1 MSCVID
7 EPDVALE
14 FAADSRS
21 QRALEALEL
30 LIACDIESMNRA
42 DLDSVVRARRAV
54 VALCDA
60 VDIRVARRSRQ
71 LAAEGRSEPPADVLR
86 DKGRR
91 SGREAAAAAGREKI
105 CEKLPSFEAALAEG
119 TVSSGHLDAL
129 TNAMSK
135 LDESATAEF
144 VTHEED
150 LLNAA
155 RGSSVEAF
163 ERHCRD
169 DARSVADD
177 DGSSELER
185 QRGEPRQVVDR
196 QAHRD
201 GPPAR

>member
-1 MSCVID
+1 MPAGLWWHS
-7 EPDVALE
+7 AG
-14 FAADSRS
+14 
-21 QRALEALEL
+21 
-30 LIACDIESMNRA
+30 
-42 DLDSVVRARRAV
+42 
-54 VALCDA
+54 A

-91 SGREAAAAAGREKI
+91 LGHEAAAAAGREKI

-150 LLNAA
+150 LLNTA

-185 QRGEPRQVVDR
+185 QRAANHVKSWIDKLTGMGHLHAELDPESHAKVVSAINDR
-196 QAHRD
+196 LRTLRRNNQHEAA
-201 GPPAR
+201 GPTRSIRRNPS